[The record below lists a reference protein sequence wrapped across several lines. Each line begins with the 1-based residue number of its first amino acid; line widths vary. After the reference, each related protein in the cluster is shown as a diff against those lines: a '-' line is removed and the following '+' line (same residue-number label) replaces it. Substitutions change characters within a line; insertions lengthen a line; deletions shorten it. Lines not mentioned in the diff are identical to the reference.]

1 VTGPDAEQG
10 AAGSLTFDL
19 RGLVW
24 GIESEVA
31 LITSL
36 CRRIDEHVLS
46 VNGLRAEAARRL
58 ALLDEL
64 VQAGEDPDLR
74 AWLESVT
81 EAALP
86 QVTELFPDRLYID

>member
-1 VTGPDAEQG
+1 MTTPTGSEG

-31 LITSL
+31 QITSL
-36 CRRIDEHVLS
+36 CRRIDEHVAA
-46 VNGLRAEAARRL
+46 VNVARVEAARRL
-58 ALLDEL
+58 EQLDEL
-64 VQAGEDPDLR
+64 VLAAQDADLR
-74 AWLESVT
+74 AWLDSAT

-86 QVTELFPDRLYID
+86 RATELFPDRLYTD